1 MTYVDGFVLPVP
13 RKNLAAYRKMAAQ
26 GARVWKKHGALEYFE
41 CVGDDL
47 SPKMPGMKA
56 ARFPAVARAKA
67 GETVVFAFIVF
78 KSKAHRDAV
87 NKRVMKEMQETAG
100 DQPPKMPFDMTRM
113 AYGGFK
119 TIVQA

>member
-1 MTYVDGFVLPVP
+1 
-13 RKNLAAYRKMAAQ
+13 
-26 GARVWKKHGALEYFE
+26 
-41 CVGDDL
+41 
-47 SPKMPGMKA
+47 MPGMKITT
-56 ARFPAVARAKA
+56 FPTLAKAKA

-87 NKRVMKEMQETAG
+87 NKKVMKEMSAAAP
-100 DQPPKMPFDMTRM
+100 PPKMPFDMKRM